1 MTRRSLA
8 TAALAGL
15 ISIAT
20 AAGPPLI
27 QTTDARL
34 VLWYRQPAASWNEA
48 LPVGNGRLGAM
59 VFGGAA
65 EEHLQLNDDTV
76 WAGEKR
82 DRVNPAGRE
91 AVPEVRRLL
100 GLGRLADAEALA
112 DKAIMAVPRRMP
124 PYQTLGDLFLQMDSA
139 GEVVD
144 YRRELDLNEAIA
156 RVRYRRGSTTFTRE
170 IFSSAVDRV
179 MVVRFTKDGPGR
191 ISFNATLR
199 RELDAAP
206 QADGSNAIVLR
217 RKAIAQPPRHVDE
230 PHVGV
235 TFEAR
240 LQALAER
247 GQVRTAGDTL
257 VVSDADAVTL
267 FISSATTFREA
278 APADAARRTLEAAA
292 RKSYASL
299 KADHIADYQRLF
311 RRVSF
316 DLDALVPDLPTD
328 ARLARVQQGATDLQL
343 ETLYFQFGRYL
354 LISSSRP
361 GQLPATLQG
370 IWNDSLAPS
379 WDSKFTININTE
391 MNYWPAEVTNLSEMH
406 EPLFD
411 LVDRARE
418 DGRHVAKALYGARG
432 FVLHHNTDGWGHAV
446 PIDQA
451 RSGLWPMGGAWLA
464 LDFWDHYDF
473 TRDRRFLAER
483 AYPVLKEAAEFLL
496 DYMVDDGH
504 GHLVTGP
511 SLSPENRYKLPNG
524 ESGAICMGPTMDTEI
539 ADTLFRRVISAGE
552 MLGVDAEF
560 RQQVRA
566 ARDRLTPFK
575 IGKYGQLQEWLQ
587 DYDEV
592 DPGHRHISHLF
603 ALHPGDSI
611 SLRATPELARAA
623 RVSLERRLAAG
634 GGGTGWSRAWI
645 VNMWARLEEGALAHE
660 HLSALLAKSTL
671 PNLLDNH
678 PPFQIDGNLG
688 GTAAMA
694 EMLVQSHLGELAILP
709 ALPPEWQA
717 GEVKGLRA
725 RGGVAIN
732 LKWSGGRATRVVLTP
747 SVDSDQVIRPPSA
760 QQVHDI
766 TISGRSAM
774 FERRSDGRVAIRL
787 AAGRIYEVSFR

>member
-1 MTRRSLA
+1 MTRRFLG

-20 AAGPPLI
+20 AAGPPLV
-27 QTTDARL
+27 QTSGSPL
-34 VLWYRQPAASWNEA
+34 VMWYRQPAASWNEA

-59 VFGGAA
+59 VFGGVA

-112 DKAIMAVPRRMP
+112 DKAIIAVPRRMP
-124 PYQTLGDLFLQMDSA
+124 PYQTLGDLFLQVDGA
-139 GEVVD
+139 GEAVD

-156 RVRYRRGSTTFTRE
+156 RVQYRRGGTTFTRE
-170 IFSSAVDRV
+170 ILSSAVDRV

-191 ISFNATLR
+191 IGFKATLR
-199 RELDAAP
+199 RALDAAP
-206 QADGSNAIVLR
+206 RADGSNAIALDGN
-217 RKAIAQPPRHVDE
+217 AIAQPPRHVDE

-235 TFEAR
+235 RFEAR
-240 LQALAER
+240 VQAVIER
-247 GQVRTAGDTL
+247 GQARTMGDAL

-278 APADAARRTLEAAA
+278 EPADATRRTIEAAA

-299 KADHIADYQRLF
+299 KADHVADYQRLF

-316 DLDALVPDLPTD
+316 DLGAPVPDLPTD
-328 ARLARVQQGATDLQL
+328 ARLARVQQGATDLPL
-343 ETLYFQFGRYL
+343 EALYFQFGRYL

-391 MNYWPAEVTNLSEMH
+391 MNYWPAEVTNLPEMH

-496 DYMVDDGH
+496 DYLVDDGH
-504 GHLVTGP
+504 GHLITGP

-539 ADTLFRRVISAGE
+539 ADTLFRRVMSASE
-552 MLGVDAEF
+552 TLGVDSEF

-575 IGKYGQLQEWLQ
+575 IGKYGQLQEWLE

-611 SLRATPELARAA
+611 SLGATPELARAA

-660 HLSALLAKSTL
+660 HLAALLAKSTL

-678 PPFQIDGNLG
+678 PPFQIDGNFG

-694 EMLVQSHLGELAILP
+694 EMLVQSHLGVLAILP
-709 ALPPEWQA
+709 ALPPAWTSGA
-717 GEVKGLRA
+717 IKGLRA
-725 RGGVAIN
+725 RGGLGVDLQWKN
-732 LKWSGGRATRVVLTP
+732 GRATQVVLTA
-747 SVDSDQVIRPPSA
+747 SADGDQVIRPPRG
-760 QQVHDI
+760 QQVDVV
-766 TISGRSAM
+766 SA
-774 FERRSDGRVAIRL
+774 EGKVGSVTRRADGTVSVHL
-787 AAGRIYEVSFR
+787 TAGRAYQLSFR